1 MNLEEQRAAVA
12 TYKERK
18 VTAGLYSF
26 TCATTG
32 QRWVGRA
39 PDLST
44 IRSRQEFTLRLGSNP
59 HASLQRAW
67 RAHGTGS
74 FSFDEVERLED
85 VSNRDLRDALLRKRQ
100 KHWCAELGAE
110 AI

>member
-1 MNLEEQRAAVA
+1 MNLEERRAAIA

-18 VTAGLYSF
+18 VTAGLYAF
-26 TCATTG
+26 TCGATG

-44 IRSRQEFTLRLGSNP
+44 IRSRQAFTLRLGSNS

-67 RAHGTGS
+67 REHGPTS
-74 FSFDEVERLED
+74 FVFEVLERLEE
-85 VSNRDLRDALLRKRQ
+85 VSSSDLRDALLRKRQ